1 MTRYDDVELP
11 DGSRHPLAGVPQDVL
26 DAAREALR
34 GAVIYPL
41 VAPPPGV
48 IPGAL
53 ERDYDADPTLD
64 GDLESI
70 ADGIVAAIRATGW
83 TARSSGLA
91 DLSLT
96 SNLVLARRAL
106 ERLASPEL
114 LTEAQ
119 DGETFGSIRATELN
133 ARREYARRAWL
144 GDRVD
149 LKIETKR
156 VPSQETV
163 SLMDDNPAT
172 TGE

>member
-11 DGSRHPLAGVPQDVL
+11 DGSRHPLAGVPEDVL
-26 DAAREALR
+26 QAAREALR
-34 GAVIYPL
+34 SAVIYP
-41 VAPPPGV
+41 AKSPPRRH
-48 IPGAL
+48 AT
-53 ERDYDADPTLD
+53 ERDLTADPALD

-91 DLSLT
+91 DLGLVN
-96 SNLVLARRAL
+96 NLVLARRAL
-106 ERLASPEL
+106 ERLADETPMDAHSTWSGPEDVL
-114 LTEAQ
+114 DA
-119 DGETFGSIRATELN
+119 ELE

-149 LKIETKR
+149 LKIET
-156 VPSQETV
+156 
-163 SLMDDNPAT
+163 NPAT